1 MADMDVIVVG
11 GGIAGSSLAYALASA
26 GREVAVL
33 EASTEFEDRVRGEQM
48 HAWGVAEARDLG
60 VEQVLLDAGAHV
72 STVWRQYTEGAPE
85 PGELPVSMMVP
96 GVAGTLNLRH
106 PDACQAL
113 LDAAAGAGCRVDRGV
128 SDVKVTRN
136 GAVAV
141 SFQQGGE
148 SHTLRASLVVGA
160 DGRASTVRRQA
171 GIELRR
177 DEPINYIAGLLL
189 DDLEVPDD
197 HDAIVS
203 EGDLFLVVFHQGHG
217 RARTYL
223 VVGKSG
229 QHRFSGREAT
239 QRFVEALRLK
249 TFPWGDQLS
258 AGTPAGPCATYP
270 GDDTWTEHPYAEGVV
285 LVGDAAGW
293 NDPIIGEGL
302 SISMRDARVVRDLI
316 LDGARSP
323 GDFAPYGQE
332 RHERM
337 RRLRL
342 LADVVSVTFSED
354 ADNSAARRAWVGQR
368 MATMDPEV
376 FTYFAAILA
385 GPETLPAELVDQSI
399 LGKIRAAGA
408 S

>member
-1 MADMDVIVVG
+1 MADVDVVVVG

-72 STVWRQYTEGAPE
+72 TTVWRQYTEGAPE
-85 PGELPVSMMVP
+85 PAELPVSIMVP

-106 PDACQAL
+106 PAACQAL
-113 LDAAAGAGCRVDRGV
+113 IDAAGRAGAQVDRGV
-128 SDVKVTRN
+128 SDIEVTRN
-136 GAVAV
+136 GAMTV
-141 SFQQGGE
+141 SYQRDGKR
-148 SHTLRASLVVGA
+148 HTLRAPLVVGA
-160 DGRASTVRRQA
+160 DGRGSTVRRQA
-171 GIELRR
+171 GIELHR

-189 DDLEVPDD
+189 DDLAVPDD

-203 EGDLFLVVFHQGHG
+203 EGDLFLVLFHQGGG
-217 RARTYL
+217 RARAYL
-223 VVGKSG
+223 VAGKSG
-229 QHRFSGREAT
+229 QHRFAGREAT
-239 QRFVEALRLK
+239 QRFLDALPLK
-249 TFPWGDQLS
+249 TFPWAEQLA

-293 NDPIIGEGL
+293 NDPVIGEGL
-302 SISMRDARVVRDLI
+302 SISMRDVRVARDLI
-316 LDGARSP
+316 LAGARGP
-323 GDFAPYGQE
+323 GDFAPYGAE

-342 LADVVSVTFSED
+342 LADVVSVTFAED
-354 ADNSAARRAWVGQR
+354 ADNRAARRAWVGQR
-368 MATMDPEV
+368 MATMDPEL
-376 FTYFAAILA
+376 FPYFAAILA
-385 GPETLPAELVDQSI
+385 GPETLPPELVDESI
-399 LGKIRAAGA
+399 LERIRTA
-408 S
+408 

>member
-1 MADMDVIVVG
+1 MADVDVIVVG

-72 STVWRQYTEGAPE
+72 TTVWRQYAEGAPE
-85 PGELPVSMMVP
+85 PSELPVSMMVP
-96 GVAGTLNLRH
+96 GIPGTLNLRH

-113 LDAAAGAGCRVDRGV
+113 LNAAAGAGSRVERGV
-128 SDVKVTRN
+128 SDVKVARN
-136 GAVAV
+136 GAMTVTY
-141 SFQQGGE
+141 QHDGR
-148 SHTLRASLVVGA
+148 SHTLRAPLVVGA
-160 DGRASTVRRQA
+160 DGRTSTVRRQA
-171 GIELRR
+171 GIELNR
-177 DEPINYIAGLLL
+177 DEPVNYIAGLLL

-203 EGDLFLVVFHQGHG
+203 EGDLFLVLFHQGHG

-229 QHRFSGREAT
+229 QHRFSGREAI
-239 QRFVEALRLK
+239 QRFTETLRIR
-249 TFPWGDQLS
+249 TFPWAEQLA

-270 GDDTWTEHPYAEGVV
+270 GDDTWTDHPYADGVV
-285 LVGDAAGW
+285 LVGDSAGW

-302 SISMRDARVVRDLI
+302 SISMRDARMVRDLI
-316 LDGARSP
+316 LEGARQP
-323 GDFAPYGQE
+323 ADFAPYGQE
-332 RHERM
+332 RDDRM

-354 ADNSAARRAWVGQR
+354 AENRAARRAWVGER
-368 MATMDPEV
+368 MAMMDPEV

-385 GPETLPAELVDQSI
+385 GPETLPAELVDLSI
-399 LGKIRAAGA
+399 LEKIRAA
-408 S
+408 

>member
-1 MADMDVIVVG
+1 VADVDVVVVG

-72 STVWRQYTEGAPE
+72 TTVWRQYTEGAPE
-85 PGELPVSMMVP
+85 PAELPVSIMVP

-113 LDAAAGAGCRVDRGV
+113 IDAAARAGAQVDRGV
-128 SDVKVTRN
+128 SEVEVTRN
-136 GAVAV
+136 GAMTV
-141 SFQQGGE
+141 SYQRDAKR
-148 SHTLRASLVVGA
+148 HTLRAPLVVGA
-160 DGRASTVRRQA
+160 DGRGSAVRRQA
-171 GIELRR
+171 GIELHR

-189 DDLEVPDD
+189 DDLAVPDD

-203 EGDLFLVVFHQGHG
+203 EGDLFLVLFHQGGG
-217 RARTYL
+217 RARAYL
-223 VVGKSG
+223 VAGKSG
-229 QHRFSGREAT
+229 QHRFAGREAT
-239 QRFVEALRLK
+239 QRFLDALPLK
-249 TFPWGDQLS
+249 TFPWAEQLA

-293 NDPIIGEGL
+293 NDPVIGEGL

-323 GDFAPYGQE
+323 DEFAPYGAE

-342 LADVVSVTFSED
+342 LADVVSVTFAED
-354 ADNSAARRAWVGQR
+354 ADNRAARRAWVGER
-368 MATMDPEV
+368 MATMDPEL
-376 FTYFAAILA
+376 FPYFAAILA
-385 GPETLPAELVDQSI
+385 GPETLPPELVDESI
-399 LGKIRAAGA
+399 LERIRTA
-408 S
+408 

>member
-1 MADMDVIVVG
+1 MADVDVIVVG

-72 STVWRQYTEGAPE
+72 TTVWRQYAEGAPE
-85 PGELPVSMMVP
+85 PSELPVSMMVP
-96 GVAGTLNLRH
+96 GIPGTLNLRH

-113 LDAAAGAGCRVDRGV
+113 LNAAAGAGSRVERGV
-128 SDVKVTRN
+128 SDVKVARN
-136 GAVAV
+136 GAMTVTY
-141 SFQQGGE
+141 QHDGR
-148 SHTLRASLVVGA
+148 SHTLRAPLVVGA
-160 DGRASTVRRQA
+160 DGRTSTVRRQA
-171 GIELRR
+171 GIELNR
-177 DEPINYIAGLLL
+177 DEPVNYIAGLLL

-203 EGDLFLVVFHQGHG
+203 EGDLFLVLFHQGHG

-229 QHRFSGREAT
+229 QHRFSGREAI
-239 QRFVEALRLK
+239 QRFTETLRIR
-249 TFPWGDQLS
+249 TFPWAEQLA

-270 GDDTWTEHPYAEGVV
+270 GDDTWTDHPYGDGVV
-285 LVGDAAGW
+285 LVGDSAGW

-302 SISMRDARVVRDLI
+302 SISMRDARMVRDLI
-316 LDGARSP
+316 LEGARQP
-323 GDFAPYGQE
+323 ADFAPYGQE
-332 RHERM
+332 RDDRM

-354 ADNSAARRAWVGQR
+354 AENRAARRAWVGER
-368 MATMDPEV
+368 MAMMDPEV

-385 GPETLPAELVDQSI
+385 GPETLPAELVDLSI
-399 LGKIRAAGA
+399 LEKIRAA
-408 S
+408 